1 MKKRKG
7 LSIRHRGMLTGLFF
21 ISPWLIGFVYFFV
34 KSMAQ
39 AVIYSFNQLQ
49 ILEEGGYA
57 LVPMGM
63 RNYVNAVLENATF
76 NRELVNSLW
85 TMLYGVPMII
95 FFSLFMALLLN
106 RKFKFRALTRA
117 IFFLPVIMAS
127 PAIVGA
133 LAQVLLMMMGG
144 VSLTSPEFERAQS
157 DFNPMALAY
166 LLVNFGM
173 PIPIIEYIIEAIAQ
187 LYETI
192 RASGVQ
198 ILIFLAALQDV
209 PKELYEAV
217 EIDGGRRICKTWN
230 ITLPFISP
238 VIFFNIVMA
247 LIGSFQT
254 FALPFVMT
262 GGGPNYATYF
272 IGMHLYYEG
281 FTASRYG
288 YASALAILV
297 FVILTTFSVWLFKSS
312 KFWVMGAS
320 E

>member
-1 MKKRKG
+1 MLVSVY
-7 LSIRHRGMLTGLFF
+7 LSFTDFTG
-21 ISPWLIGFVYFFV
+21 SNAPTVIGFANYIKMFNGEDRYIANSLKVTAIFTVVSVVANILFSFFV
-34 KSMAQ
+34 
-39 AVIYSFNQLQ
+39 AVIMNQKIRFRGVFRTIYYLPC
-49 ILEEGGYA
+49 
-57 LVPMGM
+57 LVPMM
-63 RNYVNAVLENATF
+63 AT
-76 NRELVNSLW
+76 
-85 TMLYGVPMII
+85 
-95 FFSLFMALLLN
+95 A
-106 RKFKFRALTRA
+106 A
-117 IFFLPVIMAS
+117 IWIWMYN
-127 PAIVGA
+127 
-133 LAQVLLMMMGG
+133 
-144 VSLTSPEFERAQS
+144 PEFGL
-157 DFNPMALAY
+157 FNVILKGVGISPKKWIYGKDSALGS
-166 LLVNFGM
+166 LVFMGLFGTGGTM
-173 PIPIIEYIIEAIAQ
+173 I
-187 LYETI
+187 
-192 RASGVQ
+192 
-198 ILIFLAALQDV
+198 IFLAALQDV